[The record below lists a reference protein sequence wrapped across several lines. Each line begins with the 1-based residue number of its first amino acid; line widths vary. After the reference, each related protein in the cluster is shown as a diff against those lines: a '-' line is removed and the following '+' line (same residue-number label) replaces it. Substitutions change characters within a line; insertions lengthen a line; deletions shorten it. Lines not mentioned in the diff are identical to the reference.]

1 MDWSKQLKTNLNFR
15 NNIIN
20 MTELEI
26 KKLTGL
32 SFDNIRTL
40 KLQALLLKQ

>member
-1 MDWSKQLKTNLNFR
+1 MDLSTQLKTNLNFR

-40 KLQALLLKQ
+40 KLQALLLNN

>member
-1 MDWSKQLKTNLNFR
+1 MDLSKQLKTNLNFR

-40 KLQALLLKQ
+40 KLQALLLNK